1 MTLGFVHE
9 ITARCDLACVFCY
22 NPWSHGALPQE
33 LDAEANSALLA
44 RLLDETGASWL
55 TFTGGEPLLYEGLE
69 RVMASVHARFPKVRL
84 GLATNGR
91 LLPGRL
97 EGLLAAGLNHVEIS
111 LFARDARTFA
121 RLTGQDPWGKAPH
134 AIALARARG
143 LSVTAATVL
152 LRGMEDDLEG
162 LLRMAHALG
171 AERVSLNRFAP
182 RGRGSDQAP
191 ALLPDLRELDVLL
204 ARADRTAGH
213 LGFPVAVTTPVE
225 DCLLPHRR
233 YPHLA
238 FGPCLCAGSK
248 WAIDP
253 EGFLR
258 CCELDDRRLGNLR
271 ERSFRELARAAEAVA
286 LRQARLDTAC
296 EACSAL
302 AGCGGGCRFT
312 PGTKRLG
319 TAHSEHG
326 GGRE

>member
-9 ITARCDLACVFCY
+9 ITARCNLACAFCY
-22 NPWSHGALPQE
+22 NPWSHGAPPRE
-33 LDAEANSALLA
+33 LDVKANCTLLE
-44 RLLDETGASWL
+44 RLLDETGAAWL

-69 RVMASVHARFPKVRL
+69 RVMATVHACFPKVRL
-84 GLATNGR
+84 GLATNGH
-91 LLPGRL
+91 LLPDRL
-97 EGLLAAGLNHVEIS
+97 EGLLAAGLDHVEIS
-111 LFARDARTFA
+111 LFARDARTFTH
-121 RLTGQDPWGKAPH
+121 LTGQDQWGKAPH

-152 LRGMEDDLEG
+152 LRGMEDDLEAI
-162 LLRMAHALG
+162 LRMAHALG
-171 AERVSLNRFAP
+171 AERLSLNRFAP
-182 RGRGSDQAP
+182 RGRGTDHVL
-191 ALLPDLRELDVLL
+191 ALLPDLHELDVLL
-204 ARADRTAGH
+204 GTADRTAGQ

-233 YPHLA
+233 YPHLV
-238 FGPCLCAGSK
+238 FGPCVCARSK

-286 LRQARLDTAC
+286 LRQARMGAAC